1 MTIAYWCV
9 CVMIF
14 FPYIFTV
21 MAKWS
26 NHYDNH
32 DPRGYLANTTGWRQ
46 RANYVQVNCFEAV
59 PAFGIAVII
68 AHLAQAQQSR
78 IDMLALTFVVCRVVY
93 GFCYVTDRATMR
105 TIIWFIGLFS
115 VAGLFVAAA
124 AS

>member
-9 CVMIF
+9 AAMIF

-46 RANYVQVNCFEAV
+46 RANYVQINCFEAV
-59 PAFGIAVII
+59 PAFAVAVII
-68 AHLAQAQQSR
+68 AHLAQASQNK
-78 IDMLALTFVVCRVVY
+78 IDILALTFVVCRIIY
-93 GFCYVTDRATMR
+93 AYCYVADKASMR
-105 TIIWFIGLFS
+105 TIIWFIGLLS
-115 VAGLFVAAA
+115 VAGLFVVAA
-124 AS
+124 